1 MATKKVKVNE
11 NFSLRYNS
19 REEDSG
25 DTVMDLDINFDNPS
39 EEVLVARLNTWLV
52 AIGRDNLSVKGNV

>member
-1 MATKKVKVNE
+1 MATKKVKINE

-25 DTVMDLDINFDNPS
+25 NTVMDLDINFDNPS
-39 EEVLVARLNTWLV
+39 EEVLVSRLNTWLV

>member
-1 MATKKVKVNE
+1 MAMKKVKVNE

>member
-39 EEVLVARLNTWLV
+39 EEVLVSRLNTWLV

>member
-1 MATKKVKVNE
+1 MATKKVKINE

-39 EEVLVARLNTWLV
+39 EEVLVSRLNTWLV

>member
-1 MATKKVKVNE
+1 MATKKVKINE

-39 EEVLVARLNTWLV
+39 EEVLIARLNTWLV

>member
-25 DTVMDLDINFDNPS
+25 NTVMDLDINFDNPS
-39 EEVLVARLNTWLV
+39 EEVLVSRLNTWLV